1 MSQYPRRRTS
11 PLRATANGISMLSV
25 SELNPRFGEPGQ
37 RQYITCPEN
46 SWAFTDLASAMNIGL
61 EILESPPG
69 RGVLV
74 RLASQLIEIWD
85 VRHEPCFR
93 GGPNQLAEHVNTF
106 LSAIRNDF
114 YTVAI
119 DDLGSPAVLA
129 ASDRRLGVW
138 NGDLRSYSPKGHAII
153 LYNHRRVRDMVNASA
168 AVDRIDRGRDSSAAR
183 AQRRKMLLR
192 HKHFQFMFATA
203 TAHEICHIFLG
214 FISQQG
220 RHGRLATPP
229 SITHL
234 DYGRG
239 QPGDIDG
246 LAQGESGR
254 WVESKLF
261 GGSLEFYQDRDDDDG
276 QPGVLYI
283 LDSNEVAHRVRPQS
297 ILDFVERDR
306 RFEFPLATTGSGLT
320 RRQRDQQQL
329 YSIGSTQAAPYRADY
344 LLMRARPER
353 MQFFNISRQEL
364 DGVPDRPRIVRAVRV
379 A

>member
-1 MSQYPRRRTS
+1 
-11 PLRATANGISMLSV
+11 MLSV
-25 SELNPRFGEPGQ
+25 SELNPRFGEHGQ

-74 RLASQLIEIWD
+74 RLASQLIEIWNVGD
-85 VRHEPCFR
+85 EPCFR
-93 GGPNQLAEHVNTF
+93 GGPNQIAEHVNTF

-129 ASDRRLGVW
+129 ASDRRLG
-138 NGDLRSYSPKGHAII
+138 
-153 LYNHRRVRDMVNASA
+153 RVRDMVNASA
-168 AVDRIDRGRDSSAAR
+168 AVDQIDRSRESSAAR
-183 AQRRKMLLR
+183 AQRKKMLLR

-203 TAHEICHIFLG
+203 TAHDICHIFLG

-254 WVESKLF
+254 WVENKLF
-261 GGSLEFYQDRDDDDG
+261 GGSLEFYQDRDDDNG

-283 LDSNEVAHRVRPQS
+283 LDSNEVAHKIRPQS
-297 ILDFVERDR
+297 ILDFVECDR
-306 RFEFPLATTGSGLT
+306 RFEFPLATTGPGLT
-320 RRQRDQQQL
+320 RRQRDQLQL

-353 MQFFNISRQEL
+353 MQFFNISQQEL
-364 DGVPDRPRIVRAVRV
+364 DSVPDRPRIVRAVCV